1 MASGETSAS
10 TPSPSIARSSV
21 KRKASAEL
29 PTVIPAKRVE
39 GIDNSPGISVDTV
52 NREEAS
58 VDVLD
63 PINIV
68 RVFALE
74 NTVLC
79 LRAISIG
86 LLSPPRSHLE
96 GLTVARAMGN
106 CTIGFHWCP
115 LFYHAV

>member
-29 PTVIPAKRVE
+29 PTIIPAKRVE
-39 GIDNSPGISVDTV
+39 GIDNSPGISVDIV

-58 VDVLD
+58 VDVLV

-79 LRAISIG
+79 YAQYL
-86 LLSPPRSHLE
+86 
-96 GLTVARAMGN
+96 
-106 CTIGFHWCP
+106 
-115 LFYHAV
+115 